1 MLTAAGLPFCCRPTP
16 SCHHTDVHDVSVWRA
31 HNAADKAA
39 AAAAAASD
47 AAEAARA
54 EALLEQQLEQMLDE
68 GADDIAGDGLMDDYV
83 DSDTA
88 DGSSDGDNSDS
99 DSGRRRQRQQQQQH
113 AGGKRPKQPQ
123 HQQPGTAAATKRG
136 RTGSAAAAAA
146 SVAEP
151 PPPSFS
157 QVPIHAPESELRKQ
171 YPRFPGLA
179 AASVVVLQA
188 GDMLFLPAGWFHEV
202 TSYGGQGAQAAV
214 LRVGV
219 AACCGLSAAT
229 PCQPVR
235 WLRAA
240 CLACCV
246 CHSLTQPEDCSACD
260 AALSNSRQ
268 RKFPGSSLSVLVL
281 TVDAHVC

>member
-1 MLTAAGLPFCCRPTP
+1 MPAVAQAFCLSPFGTQATAPVSRADSSWAPVLLPRPTAAPCYY
-16 SCHHTDVHDVSVWRA
+16 HTDLHDVSVWRA

-68 GADDIAGDGLMDDYV
+68 GAGDVAGDGLMDDYV
-83 DSDTA
+83 DSDDTPDA
-88 DGSSDGDNSDS
+88 SSDRDDS
-99 DSGRRRQRQQQQQH
+99 DRDSGSGRRRQRQRQQQQQQH
-113 AGGKRPKQPQ
+113 AGGKQPKQPK
-123 HQQPGTAAATKRG
+123 QPGRAAATKRG
-136 RTGSAAAAAA
+136 FISSTTAAAAA

-157 QVPIHAPESELRKQ
+157 QVPIDAPESELRKQ

-188 GDMLFLPAGWFHEV
+188 GDMLYLPAGWFHEV
-202 TSYGGQGAQAAV
+202 TSYGGPGAQAAV
-214 LRVGV
+214 LGAGV
-219 AACCGLSAAT
+219 AACCGLSAAI

-235 WLRAA
+235 
-240 CLACCV
+240 
-246 CHSLTQPEDCSACD
+246 
-260 AALSNSRQ
+260 
-268 RKFPGSSLSVLVL
+268 
-281 TVDAHVC
+281 

>member
-1 MLTAAGLPFCCRPTP
+1 M
-16 SCHHTDVHDVSVWRA
+16 HDVSVWRA

-68 GADDIAGDGLMDDYV
+68 GADDVAGDSLMDDYV
-83 DSDTA
+83 DSDTPDA
-88 DGSSDGDNSDS
+88 SSDRDDSDS
-99 DSGRRRQRQQQQQH
+99 GSGRRRQWQQEQH
-113 AGGKRPKQPQ
+113 AGGKQPKQPQ
-123 HQQPGTAAATKRG
+123 HQQPGRAAATNQG
-136 RTGSAAAAAA
+136 FTSSTAAAAAA

-157 QVPIHAPESELRKQ
+157 QVPIDAPESELRKQ

-202 TSYGGQGAQAAV
+202 TSYGGPGAQAAV

-219 AACCGLSAAT
+219 AACCGLSAAM
-229 PCQPVR
+229 PGQPVR
-235 WLRAA
+235 WMRAT
-240 CLACCV
+240 CLAGCV
-246 CHSLTQPEDCSACD
+246 SQFD
-260 AALSNSRQ
+260 AAVRLLCLWRGSQQRQ
-268 RKFPGSSLSVLVL
+268 AGTFQFPCSSLSVLVL
-281 TVDAHVC
+281 PSDAHVC